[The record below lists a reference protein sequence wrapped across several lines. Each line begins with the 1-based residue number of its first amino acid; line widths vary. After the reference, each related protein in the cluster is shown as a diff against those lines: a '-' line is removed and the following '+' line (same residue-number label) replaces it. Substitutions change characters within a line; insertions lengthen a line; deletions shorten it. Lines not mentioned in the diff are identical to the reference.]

1 MKYVK
6 VKGLTF
12 EVQEY
17 AFSQTP
23 KGSTDRYRS
32 KNELLDKYKEIK
44 DITKNESLKLYED
57 VRKYCS
63 KEVSMVSVRDH
74 KKNTLNLA
82 IASRNRVAEMR
93 INLDDILVLDM
104 IHLHKW
110 KGDII
115 DTILLK
121 STLKTSKL
129 QYGKSKVE
137 NQLVQEVGGKGKKK
151 QVKVKGSTFE
161 IQ

>member
-1 MKYVK
+1 MKYIK

-32 KNELLDKYKEIK
+32 KNELLEKYKEIK
-44 DITKNESLKLYED
+44 EITKNESLKLYED

-82 IASRNRVAEMR
+82 IASRNKVAEMK
-93 INLDDILVLDM
+93 INLDDIPVPNM
-104 IHLHKW
+104 IHLHK
-110 KGDII
+110 
-115 DTILLK
+115 
-121 STLKTSKL
+121 
-129 QYGKSKVE
+129 KVLE
-137 NQLVQEVGGKGKKK
+137 YNPSGLYVIVNIRNMKRLSD
-151 QVKVKGSTFE
+151 V
-161 IQ
+161 